1 MTCGLEKV
9 LKFQRRTTDDV
20 FQTRPINVDA
30 SYQDSGFCFRHKV
43 GTLCVQMP
51 SKQIGGYRMKY
62 IRETVLTILIAF
74 LLTPTI
80 LFAAPHEPSPAG
92 GNYLELNP
100 KLGLIQTEAPWFP
113 ELTGPLTIE
122 AWIYVDE
129 SLPNLNVFSLVG
141 QTDRFNC
148 FIFGLP
154 VDEDEDNVTDTQIGI
169 SSQGTT
175 DNSTVTT
182 GMLPIRQW
190 VHYVA
195 TIDRGAAIGSD
206 GYIANKWKKSE
217 LAAPNDNHLLLG
229 GLPTMS
235 TMPQIPGVKERF
247 ASGVYI
253 DELRI
258 SNVVRYK
265 GNYDVP
271 IRAFTVDTNTIA
283 LYHFDEV
290 SDQRYEDSSSS
301 QIPLIRREI
310 DPEILAKS
318 EEKTESPLSEGER
331 ELLQLIREGIVYYDS
346 LLESGQVDFLRTVTS
361 VEFPGLY
368 PEIQRMSSG
377 TWKGT
382 IEFSGRKVRGIET
395 ADAVQYDTDRDFPI
409 KGTEQ
414 FAYDGETF
422 ETLRETS
429 RGLLLERRSDIV
441 YDTSNDPRAWGWTFG
456 DARTSWVMMIDS
468 LDVQQIEEA
477 RLNDSDVYYL
487 KGNLLGMVTELWL
500 NPKKS
505 YRPERYVLSTPAL
518 VNDLKRIITTDVQ
531 FKKVAPD
538 LWFPES
544 AKEVTT
550 AIDLKTD
557 TKTDVATT
565 TIQFTNIQINEPI
578 SDARFSIEPP
588 PGATVVD
595 SRTRESF
602 EIPEENK

>member
-1 MTCGLEKV
+1 MQYLRDPF
-9 LKFQRRTTDDV
+9 L
-20 FQTRPINVDA
+20 I
-30 SYQDSGFCFRHKV
+30 
-43 GTLCVQMP
+43 
-51 SKQIGGYRMKY
+51 
-62 IRETVLTILIAF
+62 ILIGI
-74 LLTPTI
+74 LMTPI
-80 LFAAPHEPSPAG
+80 LLFAAPHEPSPAG
-92 GNYLELNP
+92 GGWLELNP
-100 KLGLIQTEAPWFP
+100 KLGQLQTDAPWFP
-113 ELTGPLTIE
+113 ELTGKLTIE
-122 AWIYVDE
+122 AWVYVDE

-148 FIFGLP
+148 FILGLP
-154 VDEDEDNVTDTQIGI
+154 VDEDEDNVMDTQIGI
-169 SSQGTT
+169 SSQGTP
-175 DNSTVTT
+175 DNSVVTT
-182 GMLPIRQW
+182 GTLPIRQW

-206 GYIANKWKKSE
+206 GYIAGKWEKESE
-217 LAAPNDNHLLLG
+217 LAVPNDNHLLVG
-229 GLPTMS
+229 GLPTLS
-235 TMPQIPGVKERF
+235 AIPPIPGLKERF

-271 IRAFTVDTNTIA
+271 IRAFTVDTNTIG

-290 SDQRYEDSSSS
+290 LDQRYEDSSSS

-318 EEKTESPLSEGER
+318 EKKTENPLSKDEK
-331 ELLQLIREGIVYYDS
+331 ELLQLIREGIVHYDS
-346 LLESGQVDFLRTVTS
+346 LLESGRVDFLRTVTS

-368 PEIQRMSSG
+368 PGIRRFSSG

-382 IEFSGRKVRGIET
+382 IEFSGPKVRGIET
-395 ADAVQYDTDRDFPI
+395 ADAVQYDIDRNFPI

-429 RGLLLERRSDIV
+429 RGLLLEQRSEIL

-456 DARTSWVMMIDS
+456 DARTSLVMMIDG
-468 LDVQQIEEA
+468 IEVESITEV
-477 RLNDSDVYYL
+477 RFNNSEVYHL
-487 KGNLLGMVTELWL
+487 KGNMFGMVIELWL

-538 LWFPES
+538 LWFPEF

-557 TKTDVATT
+557 TKTDVATKT
-565 TIQFTNIQINEPI
+565 VQFTNIRINEPI
-578 SDARFSIEPP
+578 PDARFSIEPP
-588 PGATVVD
+588 PGASVFD
-595 SRTRESF
+595 MRTRESF
-602 EIPEENK
+602 EVPEENN

>member
-1 MTCGLEKV
+1 
-9 LKFQRRTTDDV
+9 
-20 FQTRPINVDA
+20 
-30 SYQDSGFCFRHKV
+30 
-43 GTLCVQMP
+43 
-51 SKQIGGYRMKY
+51 MKH
-62 IRETVLTILIAF
+62 IRETFLTILIVF
-74 LLTPTI
+74 LVPPNI

-92 GNYLELNP
+92 GGWLELNP
-100 KLGLIQTEAPWFP
+100 KLGQVQTDAPWFP
-113 ELTGPLTIE
+113 ELTGELTIE

-148 FIFGLP
+148 SILGLP
-154 VDEDEDNVTDTQIGI
+154 VDEDEDNVMDTQIGI

-175 DNSTVTT
+175 DDSMVTT
-182 GMLPIRQW
+182 GTLPIRQW

-206 GYIANKWKKSE
+206 GYIAGGSEQSE
-217 LAAPNDNHLLLG
+217 LAVPNDNHLVVG
-229 GLPTMS
+229 GLPTLS
-235 TMPQIPGVKERF
+235 AIPPIPGLKVCF

-271 IRAFTVDTNTIA
+271 TRAFTVDTNTIG
-283 LYHFDEV
+283 LYHFDAE
-290 SDQRYEDSSSS
+290 SDQRYEDSSSY
-301 QIPLIRREI
+301 QIPLIRSEI
-310 DPEILAKS
+310 DPEVLAENEKVTAS
-318 EEKTESPLSEGER
+318 PVLSKIEE
-331 ELLQLIREGIVYYDS
+331 ELLQLIPEGITYYDS
-346 LLESGQVDFLRTVTS
+346 LLESGRVDFLRTVTS

-368 PEIQRMSSG
+368 PGIRRFSSG
-377 TWKGT
+377 TWEGT

-395 ADAVQYDTDRDFPI
+395 ADAVQYEPDRNIPI
-409 KGTEQ
+409 TGTEQ

-429 RGLLLERRSDIV
+429 RGLLLEQRSEIL

-456 DARTSWVMMIDS
+456 DARTPFVMLIDG
-468 LDVQQIEEA
+468 IEVESITEV
-477 RLNDSDVYYL
+477 RFNDSDVYHL
-487 KGNLLGMVTELWL
+487 KGNLFGMLIELWL

-531 FKKVAPD
+531 FKEVVPD

-557 TKTDVATT
+557 TKTDVATKT
-565 TIQFTNIQINEPI
+565 VQFTNIKINEPI
-578 SDARFSIEPP
+578 PDARFSIEPP
-588 PGATVVD
+588 PGASVFD
-595 SRTRESF
+595 MRTRESF
-602 EIPEENK
+602 EVPKENNK